1 MRSKI
6 SSMRACTVIAFDVSA
21 ARRQAIDRAHVHA
34 AARELERQHRARR
47 TCADDQHGNLALLHL
62 PAPSCAR
69 VYRPVDGRR
78 SGAQYSRMNLA
89 TLQLETSRLLL
100 RPILREDFDA
110 WAAFVGDPE
119 SARFVGGV
127 QPRPVAWRGFLTMA
141 GAWAMQGFAMF
152 SVIEKASGRWIGR
165 VGPWQPEGWPG
176 TEVGW
181 GIVRD
186 RCGLGYATEAATATI
201 DWAFAEL
208 GWTDVIH
215 TIDVENVAV
224 ASASRVS
231 SARAIAAAAS
241 CRRRTPSS

>member
-1 MRSKI
+1 
-6 SSMRACTVIAFDVSA
+6 
-21 ARRQAIDRAHVHA
+21 
-34 AARELERQHRARR
+34 
-47 TCADDQHGNLALLHL
+47 
-62 PAPSCAR
+62 
-69 VYRPVDGRR
+69 
-78 SGAQYSRMNLA
+78 MNLA
-89 TLQLETSRLLL
+89 TLQLETSHLLL

-141 GAWAMQGFAMF
+141 GAWAVQGFAMF

-186 RCGLGYATEAATATI
+186 RCGFGFATEAAIATI

-208 GWTDVIH
+208 GWTEVIH
-215 TIDVENVAV
+215 TIDVENVASQGV
-224 ASASRVS
+224 ARKLGSYNRGRGQLPTPYHELVIDVWGQTKAEWL
-231 SARAIAAAAS
+231 A
-241 CRRRTPSS
+241 RRRSAH